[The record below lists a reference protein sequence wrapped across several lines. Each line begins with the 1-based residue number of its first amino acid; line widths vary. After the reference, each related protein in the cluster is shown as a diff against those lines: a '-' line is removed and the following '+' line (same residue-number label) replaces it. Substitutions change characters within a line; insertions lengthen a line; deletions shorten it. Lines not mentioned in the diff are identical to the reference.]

1 MKRGQ
6 MMTMQHDNMNGNG
19 NKIRIFGTIAAVMGA
34 VYCGNA
40 QSAGVTSRT
49 PRPTSG
55 ANAVLMAST
64 SAAQNTKTTATSS
77 TTTTSTTQPDT
88 TATNTTKVSNI
99 PTNIQNKSSYFSSFL
114 GLSASSDTSGTS
126 LADKVRAQRELMAA
140 KSASDEIVGRTA
152 TVSAGANTCDSAL
165 RSCMTEKCGSNFSK
179 CASDDATIWGTKID
193 SCRRSTSCT
202 GHEYALLSLEILSDR
217 DHHER
222 LSAYNTVIN
231 CGERYNTC
239 IIDEC
244 GANFS
249 KCLGKT
255 AGDHAI
261 SNCSKIAKECQTADN
276 GLAARVMG
284 VFGNLRQDAERAVQ
298 ADEKRLYELRT
309 TMRGA
314 CERLG
319 AMFDERSLDCV
330 YTVNFY
336 AGNDSKLYASKKAYA
351 GATFTCDPNWF
362 GVDVTTFM
370 ENAFRLTREQASAS
384 AAMLGSGLGIG
395 VGAITSGAID
405 RAVTTHKAE
414 KELKDAQ
421 IKHNELYGTGDKSD
435 IRKCENSGGEW
446 NSEFNRCDCKD
457 DRQVN
462 ENGRCRS
469 KDSAEQAKTNEDKK
483 TDKHKANCTK
493 DGGEWDAA
501 NNTCDCPDG
510 KKPKDN
516 GGCKKDNDN
525 NKGDSAA
532 QDKAKTD
539 TTANAQNAKKDAT
552 KLLSGLLDED
562 GKFSADKLTDNLE
575 RMKEGSN

>member
-1 MKRGQ
+1 
-6 MMTMQHDNMNGNG
+6 MTMQHDKTNGNR
-19 NKIRIFGTIAAVMGA
+19 NTIRTFGTIAAVMGA

-55 ANAVLMAST
+55 ANSVLMAST
-64 SAAQNTKTTATSS
+64 SANKGTSNATSS
-77 TTTTSTTQPDT
+77 TSTTTSK
-88 TATNTTKVSNI
+88 TNEKPASESKASNI
-99 PTNIQNKSSYFSSFL
+99 PTNIQNKASYFSSFL

-140 KSASDEIVGRTA
+140 KSASDEIVGHTA
-152 TVSAGANTCDSAL
+152 TISAGANKCDSEL
-165 RSCMTEKCGSNFSK
+165 RSCMAEKCGADFSK

-193 SCRRSTSCT
+193 ACRRNTTCT
-202 GHEYALLSLEILSDR
+202 GHEYALLSVEILADR

-231 CGERYNTC
+231 CGKNYNQC

-244 GANFS
+244 GTNFS

-261 SNCSKIAKECQTADN
+261 SNCGKIAKDCQTADN

-319 AMFDERSLDCV
+319 AMFDDRSLDCV

-405 RAVTTHKAE
+405 RAVTTHKAK

-446 NSEFNRCDCKD
+446 NSEFNRCDCKGD
-457 DRQVN
+457 QQVN

-469 KDSAEQAKTNEDKK
+469 KDSVEQSKTNENKK
-483 TDKHKANCTK
+483 TDNEKI
-493 DGGEWDAA
+493 
-501 NNTCDCPDG
+501 
-510 KKPKDN
+510 
-516 GGCKKDNDN
+516 
-525 NKGDSAA
+525 
-532 QDKAKTD
+532 D
-539 TTANAQNAKKDAT
+539 TSTNAKKVAT
-552 KLLSGLLDED
+552 ELMSGLVDEN
-562 GKFSADKLTDNLE
+562 GKFVADKLTNNLE
-575 RMKEGSN
+575 RIRQAAEAAQKK